1 MMESKTD
8 LQRLQQ
14 EYSRRAGESKTKDRY
29 SSENPAHQW
38 MISDRQRKIRDL
50 LKKGRIHSFQNLSI
64 LEIGCGSGGVIN
76 EFLRSGVVP
85 SRLCG
90 LDLLFDRLEEAS
102 ESLPDCAWINA
113 NGQDLPFKD
122 ESFDL
127 ALQFTAFSSV
137 LDPEIKRDMA
147 ESMLRVLKPDG
158 GVLWYDFIW
167 NPTNSQT
174 KGIGLK
180 EIKSLFPG
188 CTFLVS
194 RITLAPPLIR
204 LLLPKFPRLVERL
217 SSLIMLNSHLL
228 VWIQKRS

>member
-1 MMESKTD
+1 MNSCDQALCLPGSADWICCLT
-8 LQRLQQ
+8 
-14 EYSRRAGESKTKDRY
+14 G
-29 SSENPAHQW
+29 
-38 MISDRQRKIRDL
+38 
-50 LKKGRIHSFQNLSI
+50 LKKLLSLFQI
-64 LEIGCGSGGVIN
+64 AHG
-76 EFLRSGVVP
+76 
-85 SRLCG
+85 
-90 LDLLFDRLEEAS
+90 
-102 ESLPDCAWINA
+102 WINA

-147 ESMLRVLKPDG
+147 EAMLRVLKPDG

-194 RITLAPPLIR
+194 RITLAPPLTR
-204 LLLPKFPRLVERL
+204 LLLPKYPRLVEWL
-217 SSLIMLNSHLL
+217 SSLIIFNSHLL
-228 VWIQKRS
+228 VWIQKCT